1 MVAKLRDMAA
11 LSFLIHTKDIPKEIT
26 LNDHSLSFIGSQ
38 ESLFDAENII
48 TGVYGAYSKQVALV
62 MASRWSSDRVGK
74 EGLNRILML
83 DVNYKIDNYSLTRE
97 QTRKDILEQTGWL
110 HMDRMATS
118 LRKEVKAQWLDWID
132 QESPLGV
139 AQGLE
144 NESLKDI
151 AVKYPKYVRRMMSEN
166 PSIRGIVH
174 PVNPV
179 LEPTSCIWAAS
190 VRYEAERFN
199 GANVRFLRQVEVI
212 L

>member
-132 QESPLGV
+132 QESPIGV
-139 AQGLE
+139 AQRLE
-144 NESLKDI
+144 DESLNDI
-151 AVKYPKYVRRMMSEN
+151 AVKYPKYVRRMMAEN

-179 LEPTSCIWAAS
+179 LEPTACIWAAS
-190 VRYEAERFN
+190 VRYEAERFH